1 MHKYLKEVVRN
12 IKYEVLV
19 VKREIRSLLKDN
31 KDYLSQPS
39 NEFTTQ
45 GYEIIP
51 NFLAQDECDRLI
63 DVTNHYL
70 RAQSYLIRE
79 NAYLVCRKEIR
90 DVDMNVQQIMNAQE
104 IDSKLSR
111 LFDSR
116 IIEGMFEERIGEKM
130 RLQSITIQVD
140 DIDTQS
146 KRGFHSDGVTPPVYK
161 AFVYLNDVDDYGDG
175 PYTLIPGSHRH
186 TIRKIINYLC
196 VWLINLVFK
205 KKTFSRKKDDRRLF
219 YRDRHSV
226 SIFGKAG
233 TLIISNQQLAHKGWQ
248 KHDRKKRYALI
259 CFLIAEK
266 YYRGQSFNL
275 NQAAILEKV

>member
-1 MHKYLKEVVRN
+1 MHKYLKEVARN
-12 IKYEVLV
+12 IRYEVLV
-19 VKREIRSLLKDN
+19 VKREILALLKDN
-31 KDYLSQPS
+31 KEYLSQPS

-63 DVTNHYL
+63 DVTNYYL
-70 RAQSYLIRE
+70 REQSYLIRG
-79 NAYLVCRKEIR
+79 NSYLVCRKDIR

-104 IDSKLSR
+104 IDGKLSQM
-111 LFDSR
+111 FEER
-116 IIEGMFEERIGEKM
+116 IIEKMFEERIGEKI

-140 DIDTQS
+140 GIDTQS

-161 AFVYLNDVDDYGDG
+161 AFIYLNDVDDYGDG

-186 TIRKIINYLC
+186 TLRKIINYLC

-219 YRDRHSV
+219 YRDRQSV

-248 KHDRKKRYALI
+248 KHDKKKRYALI
-259 CFLIAEK
+259 CYLVAEK
-266 YYRGQSFNL
+266 YYRGQLFNL
-275 NQAAILEKV
+275 GQSAILQKV

>member
-1 MHKYLKEVVRN
+1 MYKYLKEVAKN
-12 IKYEVLV
+12 IRYEVLV
-19 VKREIRSLLKDN
+19 VKWEILALLKDN
-31 KDYLSQPS
+31 KEYLSQPS

-51 NFLAQDECDRLI
+51 NFLDKDECDRLI
-63 DVTNHYL
+63 DFTNYYL
-70 RAQSYLIRE
+70 RDQSYLIGK
-79 NAYLVCRKEIR
+79 NSYLVCRKEIR

-104 IDSKLSR
+104 IDTKLSQM
-111 LFDSR
+111 FKER
-116 IIEGMFEERIGEKM
+116 IIEKMFEERIGEKM

-140 DIDTQS
+140 GIDTQS

-161 AFVYLNDVDDYGDG
+161 AFIYLNDVDDYGDG

-196 VWLINLVFK
+196 VWLLNLVFK
-205 KKTFSRKKDDRRLF
+205 KKTFNRKKDDRRLF
-219 YRDRHSV
+219 YRDRQSV

-248 KHDRKKRYALI
+248 KHDKKKRYALI
-259 CFLIAEK
+259 CFLIVEK
-266 YYRGQSFNL
+266 YYDGQPFNL
-275 NQAAILEKV
+275 GRVAIL

>member
-1 MHKYLKEVVRN
+1 MHKFFKKIARN

-19 VKREIRSLLKDN
+19 VKREILSLLKDN
-31 KDYLSQPS
+31 KEYLSQPT

-51 NFLAQDECDRLI
+51 KFLDEDECDRLI
-63 DVTNHYL
+63 DVTNRHL
-70 RAQSYLIRE
+70 RDQSYLIGK
-79 NAYLVCRKEIR
+79 NSYLVCRKDIR
-90 DVDMNVQQIMNAQE
+90 DVDLNVQQIMNAQE
-104 IDSKLSR
+104 IDTKLSQM
-111 LFDSR
+111 FDSR
-116 IIEGMFEERIGEKM
+116 IIEKMFEERIGEKM

-140 DIDTQS
+140 GIDTQF

-161 AFVYLNDVDDYGDG
+161 AFIYLNDVDDYGDG

-196 VWLINLVFK
+196 VWLLNLVFK
-205 KKTFSRKKDDRRLF
+205 EKTFNRKKDDRRLF
-219 YRDRHSV
+219 YRDHKSV
-226 SIFGKAG
+226 SIFGNAG

-248 KHDRKKRYALI
+248 KHDKKKRYALI

-266 YYRGQSFNL
+266 YYNCQPFTL
-275 NQAAILEKV
+275 NRAAILSKV

>member
-12 IKYEVLV
+12 IRYEVLV
-19 VKREIRSLLKDN
+19 VKKEIIALLKDN
-31 KDYLSQPS
+31 KEYLSQPS

-45 GYEIIP
+45 GYEIIS

-70 RAQSYLIRE
+70 RDQSYLIHG
-79 NAYLVCRKEIR
+79 NSYLVCRKEIR
-90 DVDMNVQQIMNAQE
+90 DVDTNVQQIMNAQE
-104 IDSKLSR
+104 IDYKLSQM
-111 LFDSR
+111 FDSR
-116 IIEGMFEERIGEKM
+116 IIEKMFEERIGEKM

-161 AFVYLNDVDDYGDG
+161 AFIYLNDVDDYGDG

-196 VWLINLVFK
+196 VWLINIVFK
-205 KKTFSRKKDDRRLF
+205 KKTFNRKKDDRRLF
-219 YRDRHSV
+219 YRDRQSL

-248 KHDRKKRYALI
+248 KHDKNKRYALI

-266 YYRGQSFNL
+266 YYYGQPFNL
-275 NQAAILEKV
+275 GQAAILEKV

>member
-1 MHKYLKEVVRN
+1 MIN
-12 IKYEVLV
+12 IRYEFLV
-19 VKREIRSLLKDN
+19 AKREIIALLKDN
-31 KDYLSQPS
+31 KEYLSQPI

-45 GYEIIP
+45 GYEIIQ
-51 NFLAQDECDRLI
+51 NFLDKDECDRLI
-63 DVTNHYL
+63 NVTNHYL
-70 RAQSYLIRE
+70 REQSYLIRE
-79 NAYLVCRKEIR
+79 DAYLVCRKEIR
-90 DVDMNVQQIMNAQE
+90 DVDQNVQQIMNAQQ
-104 IDSKLSR
+104 IDYKLSQM
-111 LFDSR
+111 FDSR

-161 AFVYLNDVDDYGDG
+161 AFIYLNDVDDYGDG

-196 VWLINLVFK
+196 VWLINLVLK
-205 KKTFSRKKDDRRLF
+205 KKTFNRKKDDRRLF
-219 YRDRHSV
+219 YRDRQSV
-226 SIFGKAG
+226 SIFGNAG

-248 KHDRKKRYALI
+248 KHDQQKRYALI

-266 YYRGQSFNL
+266 YHSGQPFKL
-275 NQAAILEKV
+275 NQAAILAKV

>member
-1 MHKYLKEVVRN
+1 MHKYLKEVLRN
-12 IKYEVLV
+12 IRYEVLV
-19 VKREIRSLLKDN
+19 VKREILGLLKDN
-31 KDYLSQPS
+31 KEYLSQPS

-63 DVTNHYL
+63 NVTNRYL
-70 RAQSYLIRE
+70 RDQSYLIGK
-79 NAYLVCRKEIR
+79 NSYLVCRKEIR
-90 DVDMNVQQIMNAQE
+90 DVDLNVQQIMNAQE
-104 IDSKLSR
+104 IDSKLSQM
-111 LFDSR
+111 FEKR
-116 IIEGMFEERIGEKM
+116 IIEEMFEERIGEKM

-140 DIDTQS
+140 GIDTQS

-161 AFVYLNDVDDYGDG
+161 AFIYLNDVDDYGDG

-196 VWLINLVFK
+196 VWLLNLVFK
-205 KKTFSRKKDDRRLF
+205 KKTFNRKKDDRRLF
-219 YRDRHSV
+219 YRDHQSV
-226 SIFGKAG
+226 PIFGKAG

-248 KHDRKKRYALI
+248 KHDRNKRYALI

-266 YYRGQSFNL
+266 YYDGQSFNL
-275 NQAAILEKV
+275 GQAAILEKV